1 MSQKHQYRCH
11 VNARGSGGGFFSR
24 TVGGLSR
31 KFGVPGG
38 VIIVGFIMLFIMSAP
53 LALATFLGA
62 WYWVRN
68 PGKLEAAVDRAMES
82 TRRAFRGGSMHED
95 QAHSAAAAAGAHDE
109 DLDFSELRAR
119 FEDLEVRA
127 RRMEEHVSSDEY
139 QLRRKFDDIEGKKGD
154 VTSG

>member
-1 MSQKHQYRCH
+1 MSRKNQYRCH
-11 VNARGSGGGFFSR
+11 GHSRGGGFISR

-31 KFGVPGG
+31 KFGVPRG

-53 LALATFLGA
+53 LALVTFVGA

-68 PGKLEAAVDRAMES
+68 PGTLEAAVDRAMES
-82 TRRAFRGGSMHED
+82 TRRAFRGGDAHED
-95 QAHSAAAAAGAHDE
+95 YAQPAGAPAGAYDE

-139 QLRRKFDDIEGKKGD
+139 HLRKQFDDIADDKTDGD
-154 VTSG
+154 RR